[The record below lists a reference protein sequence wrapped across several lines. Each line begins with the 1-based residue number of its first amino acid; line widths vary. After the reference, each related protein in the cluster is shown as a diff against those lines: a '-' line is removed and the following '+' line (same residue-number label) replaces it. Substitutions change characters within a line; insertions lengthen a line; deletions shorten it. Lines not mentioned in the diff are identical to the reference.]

1 MVSGMTVEALLYI
14 LATDDEGTIARDV
27 INGNA
32 ENSDCIAI
40 RFQGKATKTGKA
52 ATNNLDRPIAAHPF
66 LVLGREAEAA
76 PCWWWREAPRLV
88 VPLCGGRLRHLMKAL
103 EEPAEE
109 QMVLVPMEGR
119 EHGDLT
125 GRGPMDVMLVLVLVL
140 VLMLVLVL
148 VLMLLVV
155 STIGAGMVA
164 VLGGGGIL
172 K

>member
-1 MVSGMTVEALLYI
+1 
-14 LATDDEGTIARDV
+14 
-27 INGNA
+27 
-32 ENSDCIAI
+32 
-40 RFQGKATKTGKA
+40 
-52 ATNNLDRPIAAHPF
+52 
-66 LVLGREAEAA
+66 
-76 PCWWWREAPRLV
+76 
-88 VPLCGGRLRHLMKAL
+88 MKAL

-125 GRGPMDVMLVLVLVL
+125 GRGPMDVLALLLLVL
-140 VLMLVLVL
+140 VLMLVLVLVLVL